1 MIVILSHI
9 GGFHHRSVGAY
20 VCVCAETVV
29 REEEEIVCNNRKGGW
44 CSRYSICV
52 SVCVQIGKFP
62 LQP

>member
-9 GGFHHRSVGAY
+9 GRFHHCAC